1 MESLTREE
9 RELIEDLHALRRVNY
24 PRYVQL
30 LEAFDGVIKCEAQ
43 HQPGQP
49 SSPQPE
55 KVIQFNPAARQR
67 SR

>member
-1 MESLTREE
+1 MENLTREE

-24 PRYVQL
+24 PRYAQL
-30 LEAFDGVIKCEAQ
+30 LEALDGAIKYEAQ
-43 HQPGQP
+43 HQPRRP

-55 KVIQFNPAARQR
+55 KIIQFNEARQR